1 MDFNFA
7 WFPIT
12 TVISKVWSNSFMNY
26 APQWMKN
33 GNPNKLKSIY
43 YFWTIFMHTLPLIFL
58 MELLWIIMS
67 LRKLWMTMERVK
79 IQLGFNYTNAKLTI
93 YAKKQVDMTLSLK
106 RKKIKRKMSLSR
118 SPKGV
123 KDNRSQDKNK

>member
-1 MDFNFA
+1 
-7 WFPIT
+7 
-12 TVISKVWSNSFMNY
+12 
-26 APQWMKN
+26 
-33 GNPNKLKSIY
+33 
-43 YFWTIFMHTLPLIFL
+43 
-58 MELLWIIMS
+58 
-67 LRKLWMTMERVK
+67 MERVK